1 MSKLI
6 QIITGQGD
14 DANQSVFEQDV
25 EIHERNGIVRVN
37 KVQLTPNKSNP
48 RVFRTSLVERRRR
61 RASLKF

>member
-6 QIITGQGD
+6 QISTGPGD
-14 DANQSVFEQDV
+14 GANQSVFEQDV